1 MLYGQPGASE
11 ENLRLKALKAQESSN
26 AFTKKLNRWYFKFI
40 EKIFLI
46 LVLVDAVVTAIK
58 YPEMPVGLVKAQQWW
73 QVSSFYS

>member
-26 AFTKKLNRWYFKFI
+26 AFTKKLNRWYFHFI

-58 YPEMPVGLVKAQQWW
+58 YPEMPDGLVKAQQGW